1 MSKRKPNPP
10 KQLDPDLFGHNG
22 IKEHHLKQLRAL
34 RDEFAQRAKDN
45 EHKRRVL
52 EHTRKAEAQD
62 EWTHFSKSCTRLK

>member
-1 MSKRKPNPP
+1 MPKRKPNPP
-10 KQLDPDLFGHNG
+10 KQPDLFGHNG

-45 EHKRRVL
+45 EHKRKVL

>member
-10 KQLDPDLFGHNG
+10 KQPDLFGHNG

-45 EHKRRVL
+45 EHKRKVL
-52 EHTRKAEAQD
+52 EHTRKQED
-62 EWTHFSKSCTRLK
+62 WEEFTHYCTKLK

>member
-52 EHTRKAEAQD
+52 EHTRKTEAQD